1 MEPVI
6 SSDLIRGHIDT
17 IILQSLSDSD
27 KYAQQISDYVENK
40 SNRQYIINQAT
51 LYSSLKRL
59 VVLSYVE
66 AYWQDADDGGRR
78 KFFKLTEKGNNVLN
92 DNLSSWS
99 FSREIIDKLMD
110 VKPIS
115 PTIIEIET
123 KKDEV
128 PSTVS
133 TTLKTEAVDENV
145 VIKQQPLVSD
155 TKQDI
160 SDEKE
165 VNFRSL
171 LNDLTIKSRKSAE
184 TADIR
189 PIINDDVSNVN
200 DSTTTKQPI
209 KLNETIN
216 DFFTVKDSYCG
227 KIDLSDLSKDAEK
240 NGYKIRIS
248 TKETAEIKGKFFIN
262 KLNLFS
268 AFIVFF
274 LFVLDLIVICTKYI
288 SVINTA
294 YVVIGCLLTAIIPI
308 ASVALYIHY
317 PTKTVSSVDADGV
330 LSSFLVVFNLLLITF
345 ALNLILGADFSS
357 PKIVFS
363 FISPTLLYVNA
374 FVFFAIRYCLSKSD
388 FFRANTNKTT
398 SHK

>member
-17 IILQSLSDSD
+17 IILQSLSDGD

-40 SNRQYIINQAT
+40 SNKQYVINQAT

-110 VKPIS
+110 VKSVSPAIAKIEAKTDETS
-115 PTIIEIET
+115 PTE
-123 KKDEV
+123 
-128 PSTVS
+128 SAS
-133 TTLKTEAVDENV
+133 ANV
-145 VIKQQPLVSD
+145 VIKQQPSVV
-155 TKQDI
+155 QDAK
-160 SDEKE
+160 SYDVKDDEKE
-165 VNFRSL
+165 VNFRL
-171 LNDLTIKSRKSAE
+171 LLSDLTIKSRKNAE
-184 TADIR
+184 TTDIQ
-189 PIINDDVSNVN
+189 PIINDDTSDVN
-200 DSTTTKQPI
+200 GSATTKQPI

-216 DFFTVKDSYCG
+216 DFFTVKNNYCG

-268 AFIVFF
+268 AFVVFL
-274 LFVLDLIVICTKYI
+274 LFVLDLIIICAKYSSI
-288 SVINTA
+288 IDTF
-294 YVVIGCLLTAIIPI
+294 YVVVGCLITVSIPI
-308 ASVALYIHY
+308 VFIALYIYY
-317 PTKTVSSVDADGV
+317 PTKTVSSIDGDGV

-357 PKIVFS
+357 PSVVFS
-363 FISPTLLYVNA
+363 FISPTLLYLNA
-374 FVFFAIRYCLSKSD
+374 FVFFAVRYCFSKLD
-388 FFRANTNKTT
+388 FFRANTNKA
-398 SHK
+398 SARK